1 MAQPTDL
8 GMLAKIWKLSTI
20 GGVPRRSLIIAMIV
34 GSLLTLINQYDA
46 LFGQIDF
53 NWYKAALTYC
63 VPYLVSTYGAVTAK
77 W

>member
-1 MAQPTDL
+1 MAQPTVL
-8 GMLAKIWKLSTI
+8 GMLAKIWKLSTS
-20 GGVPRRSLIIAMIV
+20 GGVPRRSLVIALIV

-46 LFGQIDF
+46 LLGTVAF

-63 VPYLVSTYGAVTAK
+63 VPYLVSTYGAVTVK

>member
-1 MAQPTDL
+1 ML
-8 GMLAKIWKLSTI
+8 GKIWRLSTTD
-20 GGVPRRSLIIAMIV
+20 GVPMRSLLIAIVV

-46 LFGQIDF
+46 LLGTVAF

-77 W
+77 WRG

>member
-1 MAQPTDL
+1 MVR
-8 GMLAKIWKLSTI
+8 KILLLSTV
-20 GGVPRRSLIIAMIV
+20 GGIPRRSFIMAVLI

-46 LFGQIDF
+46 LFGHVAF

-63 VPYLVSTYGAVTAK
+63 VPYLVATYGAVTAK

>member
-1 MAQPTDL
+1 MKPSAHARARAL
-8 GMLAKIWKLSTI
+8 
-20 GGVPRRSLIIAMIV
+20 VV
-34 GSLLTLINQYDA
+34 GSFLTLINQYDA
-46 LFGQIDF
+46 LLGQTAF